1 MVMWTFSEG
10 LGWAGAALIGVIA
23 MFIEPWQPIERAALF
38 VSSLLT
44 VLGTMV
50 TAGSIFFPPDKIR
63 KPSPHSHSI
72 VAPIVLF
79 ACAVACRPVAPAP
92 RQNQ

>member
-1 MVMWTFSEG
+1 MRITMVMWTFSEG

-50 TAGSIFFPPDKIR
+50 TAGSIFFR
-63 KPSPHSHSI
+63 RTRFASHH
-72 VAPIVLF
+72 PI
-79 ACAVACRPVAPAP
+79 AIP
-92 RQNQ
+92 